1 MEGNLE
7 QSQSIFGAQSEGD
20 KPTASMKKQQQ
31 ILNTQYFNEKLA
43 GNNNSPASSKSTPK
57 KKKGR
62 SELLE
67 KSPVTPPDVL
77 HDKEREKGEKKEK
90 KN

>member
-1 MEGNLE
+1 
-7 QSQSIFGAQSEGD
+7 
-20 KPTASMKKQQQ
+20 MKKQQQ
-31 ILNTQYFNEKLA
+31 MTQYLNEKLA
-43 GNNNSPASSKSTPK
+43 GNINSEDSSKSTL

-77 HDKEREKGEKKEK
+77 HDKERGKGAKKAK
-90 KN
+90 QTGR

>member
-7 QSQSIFGAQSEGD
+7 QSQSILGAQSEGD

-31 ILNTQYFNEKLA
+31 ILNTQYLNEKLA

-57 KKKGR
+57 KTKGR
-62 SELLE
+62 SELLG

-77 HDKEREKGEKKEK
+77 HDKEREKGAKKAN